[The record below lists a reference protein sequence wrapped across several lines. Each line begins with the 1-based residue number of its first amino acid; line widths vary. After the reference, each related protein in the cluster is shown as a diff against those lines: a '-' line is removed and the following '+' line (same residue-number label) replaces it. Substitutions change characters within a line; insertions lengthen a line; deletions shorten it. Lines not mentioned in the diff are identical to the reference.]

1 METEREMY
9 TQIGGA
15 CYCGHYT
22 GAAGGKAEGQAQTH
36 RYGGRVPRVSTM
48 KTLMIIVIYTQ
59 LLMINSVIG
68 MPARDV
74 SMLEGDAV
82 VSIYM
87 QDFVHRSLY
96 LLKNEGLY
104 IYLHLELLNVGLHIL
119 TYSIFTL
126 YL

>member
-22 GAAGGKAEGQAQTH
+22 GAAGGKEAEGQAQTH

-87 QDFVHRSLY
+87 ISYIKVYTY
-96 LLKNEGLY
+96 LRMNDY
-104 IYLHLELLNVGLHIL
+104 IS
-119 TYSIFTL
+119 TYIWNS
-126 YL
+126 

>member
-1 METEREMY
+1 
-9 TQIGGA
+9 
-15 CYCGHYT
+15 
-22 GAAGGKAEGQAQTH
+22 
-36 RYGGRVPRVSTM
+36 M

-87 QDFVHRSLY
+87 ISYIKVYTY
-96 LLKNEGLY
+96 LRMNEY
-104 IYLHLELLNVGLHIL
+104 ISTYILN
-119 TYSIFTL
+119 S
-126 YL
+126 

>member
-1 METEREMY
+1 MLVATREMY

-96 LLKNEGLY
+96 LLKNE
-104 IYLHLELLNVGLHIL
+104 
-119 TYSIFTL
+119 
-126 YL
+126 

>member
-22 GAAGGKAEGQAQTH
+22 GAAGGKAQTH

-87 QDFVHRSLY
+87 ISYIKVYTY
-96 LLKNEGLY
+96 LRMNDY
-104 IYLHLELLNVGLHIL
+104 IS
-119 TYSIFTL
+119 TYIWNS
-126 YL
+126 

>member
-22 GAAGGKAEGQAQTH
+22 GAAGGRADGQTQTH
-36 RYGGRVPRVSTM
+36 RYGGRVLKLSTM

-59 LLMINSVIG
+59 LLLMNSVIG
-68 MPARDV
+68 MPVNDA

-82 VSIYM
+82 VSIYNTR
-87 QDFVHRSLY
+87 DFVHRSLY
-96 LLKNEGLY
+96 LGMND
-104 IYLHLELLNVGLHIL
+104 
-119 TYSIFTL
+119 
-126 YL
+126 

>member
-82 VSIYM
+82 VSSITCKISYIE
-87 QDFVHRSLY
+87 VYTY
-96 LLKNEGLY
+96 LRMNDY
-104 IYLHLELLNVGLHIL
+104 IS
-119 TYSIFTL
+119 TYIWNS
-126 YL
+126 

>member
-22 GAAGGKAEGQAQTH
+22 GAAGGKEAEGQAQTH

-96 LLKNEGLY
+96 LLKNE
-104 IYLHLELLNVGLHIL
+104 
-119 TYSIFTL
+119 
-126 YL
+126 

>member
-9 TQIGGA
+9 TQVGGA

-87 QDFVHRSLY
+87 ISYIKVYTY
-96 LLKNEGLY
+96 LRMNDY
-104 IYLHLELLNVGLHIL
+104 IS
-119 TYSIFTL
+119 TYIWNS
-126 YL
+126 